1 MTRFIRELLL
11 KVPAVRRQMGRL
23 TDIEVAVQ
31 AQALRLGTLEAGIGR
46 LDALEAERKSDLAVA
61 AADSASALERQ
72 RLLDEI
78 AERDRELRLLRVG
91 HGATFE
97 ELAAT
102 GKVGGGTPYRFE
114 ELQGIRQSGGQG
126 APTVPP
132 LVFIHVPKAGGTTL
146 NNILMK
152 NYRFRIDS
160 YGENFFPRYYPDEF
174 VSLVREP
181 IAEDTRR
188 PVYFTGHIDIDN
200 DVFRYM
206 PVRYVAVTML
216 REPVQRIVSHYRFHS
231 TLKRSPL
238 SAEIGNGTLDVV
250 DYFQRFRPTI
260 PMQYEIFAPRKNG
273 GGALAEA
280 GRVHEALENIEGKV
294 SHFGLQEQY
303 DAFVVV
309 LRELLGLPDVFSPA
323 LNKTPPDAAPVT
335 DEQIDRLRDLMPDEI
350 AFYDGAIRLY
360 ERRMQDLQFD
370 LEAKLG
376 AFTEAKQRY
385 LALRDEGDQVR
396 HAWFGSYA

>member
-1 MTRFIRELLL
+1 MARFVRELLL
-11 KVPAVRRQMGRL
+11 KIPAIRRQMRRL
-23 TDIEVAVQ
+23 TDIEVAIQ
-31 AQALRLGTLEAGIGR
+31 AQALRLGTLEDGIRR
-46 LDALEAERKSDLAVA
+46 LDALEANRKTGLAIP

-72 RLLDEI
+72 RLLEEI
-78 AERDRELRLLRVG
+78 TERDRDLRLLRVG

-174 VSLVREP
+174 VSLVQEP

-188 PVYFTGHIDIDN
+188 PVYFTGHIDLDN
-200 DVFRYM
+200 DLFRYM

-216 REPVQRIVSHYRFHS
+216 RDPVQRIVSHYRFHS
-231 TLKRSPL
+231 TLQRSPL
-238 SAEIGNGTLDVV
+238 SAQIGNGALDVV
-250 DYFQRFRPTI
+250 DYFQRFRSTI
-260 PMQYEIFAPRKNG
+260 PMQYEIFAPRKTG
-273 GGALAEA
+273 GVAVAEA
-280 GRVHEALENIEGKV
+280 GRVQEALENLESKV
-294 SHFGLQEQY
+294 SHFGLQERY

-309 LRELLGLPDVFSPA
+309 LRELLGIPDAFSQP
-323 LNKTPPDAAPVT
+323 LNKTPSDAAPVT
-335 DEQIDRLRDLMPDEI
+335 DDQIDRLRDLMPDELD
-350 AFYDGAIRLY
+350 FYHGAIRLH
-360 ERRMQDLQFD
+360 ERRMQNLAFD
-370 LEAKLG
+370 LESKLG
-376 AFTEAKQRY
+376 MFAEAKQRY
-385 LALRDEGDQVR
+385 LALRDDGDQVR